1 MKILLVED
9 ELNVVSFIKRGLEE
23 ENHVVSVAMDGLSAS
38 EMLRQGVFDLVL
50 LDIMLPGKSGIEICK
65 ELRQQGKTMP
75 VIMLTALG
83 SAENT
88 VTGLDS
94 GADDY
99 IVKPFNF
106 NELMARIRSVS
117 RRAHP
122 RASDSQ
128 ILSLAD
134 LSVDVESKTV
144 TRQGVPI
151 QLTAT
156 EFRLLEYLLRNR
168 RRVLSRVDI
177 LENVWDITFNLGTNV
192 VDVYVNYLRK
202 KIDKEFEPK
211 LIHTV
216 IGMGYVLKEA
226 HENTN

>member
-23 ENHVVSVAMDGLSAS
+23 ENHVVSVAMDGISAS
-38 EMLRQGVFDLVL
+38 DMLRQSAFDLVL

-65 ELRQQGKTMP
+65 ELRQEGKTMP

-106 NELMARIRSVS
+106 SELMARIRSVS
-117 RRAHP
+117 RRVNP
-122 RASDSQ
+122 RAADNQ
-128 ILSLAD
+128 VLSLAD

-144 TRQGVPI
+144 MRQGISI

>member
-38 EMLRQGVFDLVL
+38 EMLRQGAFDLVL

-65 ELRQQGKTMP
+65 ELRQEGKTMP

-122 RASDSQ
+122 RVSDSQ

-216 IGMGYVLKEA
+216 IGMGYVLKEV

>member
-23 ENHVVSVAMDGLSAS
+23 ENHVVSVAMDGISAS
-38 EMLRQGVFDLVL
+38 DMLRQSVFDLVL

-65 ELRQQGKTMP
+65 ELRQEGKTMP

-117 RRAHP
+117 RRANP
-122 RASDSQ
+122 RGADNPV
-128 ILSLAD
+128 LSLAD

-144 TRQGVPI
+144 MRQGIPI